1 MFLKWETHVD
11 GINFVYFWGGWRSF
25 FIRLYLFL
33 LVFVRLICDNDVDV
47 LKNKYSTI
55 RELDQSTSIQGKGG
69 GGSFCKLCTSY
80 LFQCIFFILNFQF
93 HFLVMWRHCRRSI
106 VLCNACN
113 KIRHGKV
120 EIEAFDV
127 YSTFELDNS
136 YIFCESYF
144 IDNVLARIS
153 SAEDIRQTYFY
164 YFTVSRRNLLSSNY
178 ALHGT
183 WENRWPST
191 VENVPFGKFLS
202 S

>member
-1 MFLKWETHVD
+1 MELILSIF
-11 GINFVYFWGGWRSF
+11 GGGWHSF

>member
-1 MFLKWETHVD
+1 M
-11 GINFVYFWGGWRSF
+11 GGGWHSF

-33 LVFVRLICDNDVDV
+33 LVFVRLICGNDVDV

-178 ALHGT
+178 ALQGT